1 MDNIKKRDIEKK
13 LIQYGIKN
21 YYINDDLTV
30 DVDGDLNTSTLAQCL
45 IDVKFGTIN
54 GDFDC
59 SRLGLKSL
67 INCPIVV
74 KGDYKIS
81 HNRLVRLEGI
91 AEYIGGDLWIQ
102 NNYLNELN
110 FYNSNIIGEIY
121 CWGNKDIEDII
132 QIYSYGEKK
141 GDEKIGSLKSYYTLI
156 RREEKINQIINE

>member
-1 MDNIKKRDIEKK
+1 MDNIKKR

-30 DVDGDLNTSTLAQCL
+30 DVDGDLHISSLAQCGPD
-45 IDVKFGTIN
+45 IKFGTIN
-54 GDFDC
+54 GNFDC

-67 INCPIVV
+67 RNCPKVV

-81 HNRLVRLEGI
+81 HNRLTSLEGI

-121 CWGNKDIEDII
+121 CWGNKNIEDII
-132 QIYSYGEKK
+132 QKYSYGEKK
-141 GDEKIGSLKSYYTLI
+141 GCEKLGSLKSYYTLI